1 MPVFRLEKIAFACS
15 LGMLGMNGEFGVLEK
30 MDPRHMII
38 HNIVM
43 TGDRPTMTLHYF
55 PAKYDVGK
63 LIKSN

>member
-1 MPVFRLEKIAFACS
+1 
-15 LGMLGMNGEFGVLEK
+15 MNGEFGVLEK